1 MALTVPPG
9 LFLQAYE
16 NILSQKPE
24 LEMEL
29 MHDSRRMQAVQ
40 MPIIPVVGEW
50 IRANPGTISL
60 GQGVAWYGPPPQAVD
75 HIQKFLAD
83 PQNHKYKL
91 VQGIPEL
98 LEAIEGK
105 LAAEN
110 GIRLGADQ
118 RVVVT
123 AGANMGFVNAVL
135 AITDPGDEIILNLPY
150 YFNHEM
156 AVVMADCR
164 AVCVPTDENY
174 QLQPELIECAVTD
187 RTRAVVTISPNNPTG
202 AVYPEQSL
210 RRVNDICRRRGIYH
224 IHDEAYEYFTY
235 DGARHFSPGA
245 IEGSSPHTISL
256 FSLSKAYGFA
266 SWRIGWMVIPER
278 LFMAVRKIQD
288 TNLICPP
295 VVSQWAAV
303 GAMHAGRAYC
313 EQKLS
318 ATREVRRLV
327 LERLAGI
334 GDLVVVP
341 RAEGAFY
348 FLLRVHSAMDPMR
361 LVQRLIEEHKVA
373 VIPGTTF
380 GVHDQCLL
388 RIGYGALEPHT
399 AIEGIGRLAQGL
411 RRILTS

>member
-1 MALTVPPG
+1 
-9 LFLQAYE
+9 
-16 NILSQKPE
+16 
-24 LEMEL
+24 

-40 MPIIPVVGEW
+40 TPIIPVVGEW

-60 GQGVAWYGPPPQAVD
+60 GQGVAWYGPPQEAVEY
-75 HIQKFLAD
+75 IQKFLAD
-83 PQNHKYKL
+83 PQNHQYKL

-98 LEAIEGK
+98 LEAVEKK

-110 GIRLGADQ
+110 GIRLAADQ

-135 AITDPGDEIILNLPY
+135 ATTDPGDEIILNLPY

-174 QLQPELIECAVTD
+174 QLRPELIENAITG

-202 AVYPEQSL
+202 SVYPEQSL
-210 RRVNDICRRRGIYH
+210 RQVNDLCRRRGIYH

-235 DGARHFSPGA
+235 GGARHFSPGA

-295 VVSQWAAV
+295 VISQWAAV
-303 GAMHAGRAYC
+303 GAMRAGRAYC
-313 EQKLS
+313 ERKLS
-318 ATREVRRLV
+318 VTREVRRLV
-327 LERLAGI
+327 LERLAEI
-334 GDLVVVP
+334 GDLVAVP

-348 FLLRVHSAMDPMR
+348 FLLRVRSRMDPMR
-361 LVQRLIEEHKVA
+361 LVERLIEGHKVA

-380 GVHDQCLL
+380 GVHDECLL
-388 RIGYGALEPHT
+388 RIGYGALETQT
-399 AIEGIGRLAQGL
+399 AAEGIGRLVQGL
-411 RRILTS
+411 RRILIA